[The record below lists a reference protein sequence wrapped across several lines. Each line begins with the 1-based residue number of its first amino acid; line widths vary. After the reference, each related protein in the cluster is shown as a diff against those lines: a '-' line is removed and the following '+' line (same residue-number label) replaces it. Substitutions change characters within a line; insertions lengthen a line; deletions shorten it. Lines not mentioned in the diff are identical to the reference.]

1 MRSAVLLRQ
10 QSCVQAGSK
19 LPRLGH
25 DHQGD
30 IRSGAVVTIRYP
42 DTPHNGTLPEN
53 WCVPQTEP
61 LRRGD
66 LVALWMAGRRE
77 AVADDERR
85 RTGK

>member
-1 MRSAVLLRQ
+1 M
-10 QSCVQAGSK
+10 
-19 LPRLGH
+19 
-25 DHQGD
+25 
-30 IRSGAVVTIRYP
+30 TIRYP